1 MKLGQMDELVFEIE
15 EQHGWDKL
23 FREIKATSA
32 AFDLSCKAAKSQE
45 NRTRNRYRDVSPFD
59 HSRVKLVDAQ
69 NDYINS
75 NLVKVE
81 SVGRY
86 YILSQGPLPNTSGH
100 MWQMVWE
107 QNSKAV
113 IMLNKII
120 EKGTRK
126 CHQYWPPDSI
136 HSLCFEDDGFEVRL
150 INEKDDTNFII
161 RELELK
167 KLNSSDPPR
176 VIYQFHYVA
185 WPDFGVPESP
195 TAFLDFLACVR
206 EHGVLES
213 NVGPPVIH
221 CSAGIGRSGT
231 FALVDTCL
239 VYLKMG
245 IPFDVREILLDMRK
259 YRMGLIQTPQQL
271 RFSYLAIAQCER
283 ILKQN
288 SVSSVS
294 SSGSE
299 DENEE
304 EPPPQVE
311 DPAPEEQPPP
321 AEASDSDEPKENSRK
336 RHAEPDKSVE
346 EKRGKQEDI
355 NTSEPVVV
363 DNNNTKESALR
374 KRTIAK
380 KNADLKEHVEQIKSN
395 MKKNENQRPWKHYVI
410 GGILATVVIGMAV
423 RYWYG

>member
-1 MKLGQMDELVFEIE
+1 QMDELVFEIE

-283 ILKQN
+283 ILKQVQDNNEDSEN
-288 SVSSVS
+288 SVSS
-294 SSGSE
+294 
-299 DENEE
+299 
-304 EPPPQVE
+304 

-410 GGILATVVIGMAV
+410 GGILATVVIGMA
-423 RYWYG
+423 RLYYNLCKY